1 MWCAHCLQPVNGV
14 IDHALCKESM
24 WLAMS
29 EEYTRAREA
38 FKKQYDLTHK
48 GETVEFR
55 APLTR
60 SVSR

>member
-1 MWCAHCLQPVNGV
+1 MWCAHCLQPVNGF
-14 IDHALCKESM
+14 IEHELCKENI

-38 FKKQYDLTHK
+38 FKKQYDFTHH
-48 GETVEFR
+48 GETVEIR